1 MGNNFLRSHMEKKIL
16 IGMAIIG
23 IILLLAIGVMTYILL
38 TREAPV
44 EKMKSEQAEVEE
56 VVEPPPLEEEALLKA
71 TKVVGE
77 RLRVFDVEEHQL
89 QLLADIKESLSS
101 GMNDEEKKQVIESV
115 VNSRLTVWKD
125 QVIRDTLIE
134 LYGEYSTE
142 DYESIDDKTNISKL
156 REFVIRFEM
165 EILGIN

>member
-1 MGNNFLRSHMEKKIL
+1 MEKKIL
-16 IGMAIIG
+16 TGMIILG
-23 IILLLAIGVMTYILL
+23 IILLSAIGVMSYILL

-44 EKMKSEQAEVEE
+44 EKIKNEEVVEE
-56 VVEPPPLEEEALLKA
+56 EIVEPPPLEEEALLKA

-77 RLRVFDVEEHQL
+77 RLRVFDVEEHQS
-89 QLLADIKESLSS
+89 QLLSDIKESLSS
-101 GMNDEEKKQVIESV
+101 GMSEEEKKQVIETI

-125 QVIRDTLIE
+125 RVIRDTLIE

-142 DYESIDDKTNISKL
+142 DYESIDDKTNISQLK
-156 REFVIRFEM
+156 EFVIRFEM